1 MPHFASKNAQ
11 YLFIHPFT
19 KLNLTNVYARPK
31 YKAFRK
37 LAEESQLKV
46 VIIGSGIAELSA
58 AIALRK
64 AGLQVIAYERAPRLT
79 EVGAG
84 ISLWSNALRAL
95 DNIGVGADIRERNEP
110 LRRCEF
116 RGNDGFLVAA
126 SFPASKLEGALG
138 SRPVIGMLHRAKL
151 VESLS
156 GCLPDNV
163 ARYGYEALDINSG
176 AVPSCYAKG
185 RFLASIPLTSVCE
198 TVEIAPD
205 LSRATSR
212 KSHRHLPIFS
222 LSTAY

>member
-64 AGLQVIAYERAPRLT
+64 AGLQVIVYE
-79 EVGAG
+79 
-84 ISLWSNALRAL
+84 RAL

-212 KSHRHLPIFS
+212 KSHRHLPTFS
-222 LSTAY
+222 LSTEY